1 MAKVMKYEES
11 KDLEGSERLERACEV
26 GPTGKMSLFTDMLGD
41 PLCRV
46 RQFPDNLMLVAEIG
60 EDREAKEIVGLIR
73 GCIQTVRSHNND
85 RYTKVAYVLGLRVSP
100 CHRRLGIG
108 FQLVS
113 EMESWFREKGA
124 EYSYMATDKDNEAS
138 VRLFTDKC
146 RYTSFRTLPILVQPV
161 FEHRV
166 KTSKRV
172 KIFKLTPDDAEVLY
186 RESFST
192 VEFFPDDIDLVL
204 RNEHNLGTFVAVL
217 TDSKLDVNQF
227 LSGAPE
233 SWAVLSIWN
242 SKEVFTLELKGANR
256 IFRGLV
262 KATRAMDRV
271 FPWLR
276 IPSAPDIF
284 RPFGSLFLY
293 GIGGQGRESVILTKA
308 LCGFAHNLA
317 KEKGCALVVAEI
329 AGSEPDKIGAIPH
342 WKRMSFEDLWCIKRL
357 GEDCSDES
365 VDDWTKSKPGPSI
378 FVDPREI

>member
-1 MAKVMKYEES
+1 MAKVRKYEEN
-11 KDLEGSERLERACEV
+11 KDLEGSERLERAREV

-60 EDREAKEIVGLIR
+60 EDREAKEIVGLVR

-100 CHRRLGIG
+100 SHRRLGIG

-113 EMESWFREKGA
+113 EMESWFRENGA
-124 EYSYMATDKDNEAS
+124 EYSYIATDKDNEAS

-146 RYTSFRTLPILVQPV
+146 RYTPFCTLPVLVQP
-161 FEHRV
+161 
-166 KTSKRV
+166 
-172 KIFKLTPDDAEVLY
+172 IYKLTPSDAEVLY
-186 RESFST
+186 RQRYST
-192 VEFFPDDIDLVL
+192 VEFFPQDIDLVL
-204 RNEHNLGTFVAVL
+204 SSKHNLGTFVAVL
-217 TDSKLDVNQF
+217 TDSKLDSLDVNQF
-227 LSGAPE
+227 LSGPPE
-233 SWAVLSIWN
+233 SWAVLSVWN
-242 SKEVFTLELKGANR
+242 SKEVFTLELRGANR

-293 GIGGQGRESVILTKA
+293 GIGGQGSKSVTLTKA
-308 LCGFAHNLA
+308 LCGYAHNLA
-317 KEKGCALVVAEI
+317 KEKGCALVVSEI
-329 AGSEPDKIGAIPH
+329 ASSEPDKIGGIPH